1 MQYSTA
7 VQVMQY
13 SNSLV
18 LIFRVF
24 LSTPAPTLP
33 HKKISKNGQE
43 SQFHIN
49 SSHVLWFWQNRQ
61 TIYDYKPCMNFEN
74 FLNIHIKFAEN
85 VKKWRILSVSE
96 SGSVP
101 EIWDLSVGR
110 TDTVSVS
117 VYTTFRP
124 FFAINFCW
132 PTVPI
137 NHQSIIWI
145 LPYSIE
151 DW

>member
-1 MQYSTA
+1 MILPYISYS
-7 VQVMQY
+7 VHWHPEFLGDQHPY
-13 SNSLV
+13 PHCV

-49 SSHVLWFWQNRQ
+49 SSHVLWFWQVRQ

-85 VKKWRILSVSE
+85 IKKWRILSVSE
-96 SGSVP
+96 SGSAP
-101 EIWDLSVGR
+101 EIWGLSVGR
-110 TDTVSVS
+110 TDTVSVRYPHWHCVS
-117 VYTTFRP
+117 VS
-124 FFAINFCW
+124 
-132 PTVPI
+132 V
-137 NHQSIIWI
+137 H
-145 LPYSIE
+145 
-151 DW
+151 